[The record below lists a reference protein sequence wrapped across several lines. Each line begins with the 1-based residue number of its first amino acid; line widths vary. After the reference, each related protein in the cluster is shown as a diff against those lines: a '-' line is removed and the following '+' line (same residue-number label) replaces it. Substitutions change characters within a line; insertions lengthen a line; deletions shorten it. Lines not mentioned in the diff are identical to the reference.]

1 MFFNYLVVYDDA
13 DDDDDD
19 DYCYLLSIYLKLF
32 GSGPE
37 NEPKDAFVKDAGPQ
51 SDSEVDK

>member
-1 MFFNYLVVYDDA
+1 MMMMMIIIIIIITYYQF
-13 DDDDDD
+13 
-19 DYCYLLSIYLKLF
+19 IYLKLF

-37 NEPKDAFVKDAGPQ
+37 NEPKDAFVEDAGPD

>member
-1 MFFNYLVVYDDA
+1 MMMLMMMMMMMMIS
-13 DDDDDD
+13 
-19 DYCYLLSIYLKLF
+19 YLLSIYLKLF

-37 NEPKDAFVKDAGPQ
+37 NEPKDAFVEDAGPQ